1 MQKDLK
7 TLELLAPA
15 GDLDKLKTAVRFG
28 ADAVY
33 LASGSFGLRA
43 RAGNFSL
50 DQLREARRLTRE
62 AGVKIYLTLNASL
75 RAAEF
80 SSLQNLLEELKPLEL
95 DAYIIADAGV
105 LATIRQIDPQ
115 RKLHLS
121 TQANTCN
128 PAAARFWQQA
138 GVCRINLA
146 RELTLA
152 DMGAF
157 AGQVDMELEAFVHGA
172 MCVAHSG
179 RCLISSALAG
189 RSANR
194 GDCAQPCRWNY
205 QLTEELRPGQP
216 MRVEE
221 DQRGTYFFNSRDLCL
236 VDHLGELAAAGVN
249 SFKIEGRMKGIYYVA
264 ITTDVYRQAI
274 DCLQRGVRQ
283 IDPRWRAELETV
295 SHRPYDNGFL
305 FGGADA
311 KVHPDDT
318 HYIRSYDFV
327 GVLESSPQGLFIATR
342 NRFFADEKL
351 ELIGPGLRRTEVV
364 PKKLQSLKGEGLS
377 VAQPNSQVK
386 IEGLPAWAAAGDMLR
401 RRKAP

>member
-1 MQKDLK
+1 MQKTLK
-7 TLELLAPA
+7 TFELLAPA

-43 RAGNFSL
+43 RAANFSL
-50 DQLREARRLTRE
+50 EQLREARRITHE

-75 RAAEF
+75 RATEF
-80 SSLQNLLEELKPLEL
+80 PPLRDLLEELRPLDL
-95 DAYIIADAGV
+95 DAYIVADAGV
-105 LATIRQIDPQ
+105 LATVRQIDPQ

-128 PAAARFWQQA
+128 PLAAAFWQQA

-157 AGQVDMELEAFVHGA
+157 APEVDIELEAFVHGA

-194 GDCAQPCRWNY
+194 GDCAQPCRWHY

-236 VDHLGELAAAGVN
+236 VDHLAELADAGVG

-274 DCLQRGVRQ
+274 DRLQQGVRQ
-283 IDPRWRAELETV
+283 SDPRWREELETV

-305 FGGADA
+305 FGSTDA
-311 KVHPDDT
+311 KVHHGDT
-318 HYIRSYDFV
+318 HYIRTYDFV
-327 GVLESSPQGLFIATR
+327 GVLESSPQGLFIATK
-342 NRFFADEKL
+342 NRFFAGETL
-351 ELIGPGLRRTEVV
+351 ELIGPGLRRTALVV
-364 PKKLQSLKGEGLS
+364 KNLQNLKGEDLNL
-377 VAQPNSQVK
+377 AQPNSQVK
-386 IEGLPAWAAAGDMLR
+386 IEGLPTWATAGDMLR
-401 RRKAP
+401 RRKAD

>member
-1 MQKDLK
+1 MDKSPK
-7 TLELLAPA
+7 AFELLAPA
-15 GDLDKLKTAVRFG
+15 GDLDKLRTAIRFG

-33 LASGSFGLRA
+33 LASDSFGLRA

-50 DQLREARRLTRE
+50 EQLREARRITHE

-80 SSLQNLLEELKPLEL
+80 PALRDLLEELKPLNL
-95 DAYIIADAGV
+95 DAYIVADAGV
-105 LATIRQIDPQ
+105 LATVKHIDPQ

-128 PAAARFWQQA
+128 PAAANFWQQA

-146 RELTLA
+146 RELTLS
-152 DMGAF
+152 DIEVF
-157 AGQVDMELEAFVHGA
+157 SREVDIELEAFVHGA

-179 RCLISSALAG
+179 RCLISAAMTG

-216 MRVEE
+216 MSVEE
-221 DQRGTYFFNSRDLCL
+221 DERGTYFFNSRDLSL
-236 VDHLGELAAAGVN
+236 VGHLAALAAAGVT
-249 SFKIEGRMKGIYYVA
+249 SFKIEGRMKGSYYVA

-274 DCLQRGVRQ
+274 DRLQQGVDE
-283 IDPRWRAELETV
+283 IDPRWREELASV
-295 SHRPYDNGFL
+295 SHRPYGNGFL

-311 KVHPDDT
+311 NITPGDT
-318 HYIRSYDFV
+318 HYIRTYDFV
-327 GVLESSPQGLFIATR
+327 GVLEGTAQNLFIGTK
-342 NRFFADEKL
+342 NRFFAEETL
-351 ELIGPGLRRTEVV
+351 ELIGPGLRRAQVV
-364 PKKLQSLKGEGLS
+364 TQNLQNLKGESLK

-386 IEGLPAWAAAGDMLR
+386 IAKFPAWATAGDMLR
-401 RRKAP
+401 RRKAD